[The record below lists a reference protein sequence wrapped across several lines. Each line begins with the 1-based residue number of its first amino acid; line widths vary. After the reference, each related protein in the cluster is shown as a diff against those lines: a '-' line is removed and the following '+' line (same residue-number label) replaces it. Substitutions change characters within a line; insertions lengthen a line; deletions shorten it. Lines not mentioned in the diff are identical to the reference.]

1 MPDPTAHADDMKSLA
16 VIEPNTSPAFWWVNP
31 WGYALSMKRA
41 LDAVYLLSETTEDAY
56 KAATTV
62 IKQKDELVDYHRNNL
77 NTFQRKVELTLQ
89 DVLGKGGYED
99 TIELVRFA
107 ADEIKALRAERA
119 GLLPET
125 KVAVAE
131 AESLRH
137 DLQKIVI
144 RNSDDNVASGRRILQ
159 QFKERDDEIDELQ
172 AELDSVKK
180 HRNRALKD
188 LEICQKHI
196 EKLEGKGKPAKKKA
210 KYGDARDGYA
220 AFARKALKGLA
231 KKKGVRRA

>member
-62 IKQKDELVDYHRNNL
+62 IKQKDELVDCHRNNL
-77 NTFQRKVELTLQ
+77 NTFQRKVELTLKP
-89 DVLGKGGYED
+89 VFGNGGYED
-99 TIELVRFA
+99 TLDLVSFA

-119 GLLPET
+119 GLLHET
-125 KVAVAE
+125 KVAVANNEVNEGNIDNLE
-131 AESLRH
+131 AKLESK
-137 DLQKIVI
+137 QSFI
-144 RNSDDNVASGRRILQ
+144 NQ
-159 QFKERDDEIDELQ
+159 
-172 AELDSVKK
+172 
-180 HRNRALKD
+180 ALKD
-188 LEICQKHI
+188 LEICQDRI
-196 EKLEGKGKPAKKKA
+196 AELEGKKKPKAKRKPAKKKA
-210 KYGDARDGYA
+210 QYGDLRDSYA
-220 AFARKALKGLA
+220 ALGREVLKGLA